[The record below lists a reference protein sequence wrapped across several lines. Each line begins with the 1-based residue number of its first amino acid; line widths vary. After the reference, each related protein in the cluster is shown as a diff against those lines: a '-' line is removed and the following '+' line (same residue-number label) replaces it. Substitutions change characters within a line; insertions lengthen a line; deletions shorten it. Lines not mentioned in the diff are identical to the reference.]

1 MRRAR
6 DWLLVP
12 LFVVVAAFGIG
23 WGGRNTVRAVRN
35 LSPRTITCAEFLAH
49 PPDFDWVRLEGC
61 AAVSSN
67 IGIESF
73 QPENAPRDT
82 FGTAD
87 AVYIPLGVAGE
98 HTGDDRAAIV
108 LHVDHGP
115 MLRLGSR
122 FADDRDADAAQQVL
136 NQPLEGLVE
145 RKLDRS
151 ERDREKLRGL
161 GLYLADDFVVIDYGA
176 RPRPLWLALGS
187 LGIGLGAFGLLVRK
201 WRRRRRPVALAKAK
215 LVAG

>member
-1 MRRAR
+1 
-6 DWLLVP
+6 LLVP
-12 LFVVVAAFGIG
+12 FFVVVAAFGIG
-23 WGGRNTVRAVRN
+23 WGGRNTYRAARN
-35 LSPRTITCAEFLAH
+35 LSPHTITCAEFLAH

-67 IGIESF
+67 IGIETF
-73 QPENAPRDT
+73 QRDDAPKGLSGDV
-82 FGTAD
+82 D
-87 AVYIPLGVAGE
+87 AVYIPLGIDGE
-98 HTGDDRAAIV
+98 HTGDDRAK
-108 LHVDHGP
+108 LLLRVDHGP

-122 FADDRDADAAQQVL
+122 FASDRDADAAAEAL
-136 NQPLEGLVE
+136 AQPLEGLVE
-145 RKLDRS
+145 RSLDRS

-161 GLYLADDFVVIDYGA
+161 GLYLADEFIVIDYGA

-187 LGIGLGAFGLLVRK
+187 LGIGLGALALLVRK